1 MNEELTRARRIV
13 ENTGSNLFLTG
24 KAGTGKT
31 TFLRDLVATMLK
43 RHVVLA
49 PTGIAAINA
58 GGSTIH
64 SFFQFAFGPFLPGSQ
79 HRGESFRLKRQKI
92 RLIRNLDLIIID
104 EISMVRA
111 DLLDHIDAAL
121 RRYRNSNRPFG
132 GVQLLLIGD
141 LQQLAPVA
149 REEEWGLLGKYYD
162 SPYFFSSH
170 ALKEAGYLTI
180 ELHHVYRQQDTY
192 FLGLLNQIRRGC
204 TSPEVL
210 AALNRRYIPHFTPS
224 ASDGFIRLM
233 THNAQARAVNTR
245 ELEALTTPEYV
256 FKADV
261 KGDFPPTSFP
271 TDDELR
277 LKVGAQV
284 MFVKNDSKHRY
295 FNGSLGEVSVL
306 KKDGMAVRLHDTGE
320 EIDVEREHWENTRYT
335 LNTSTMEV
343 EEKVEGVFRQYPLKL
358 AWAITIHKSQGLTF
372 ERAII
377 DAHAAFSHG
386 QTYVALSRCRT
397 LEGLVLSTP
406 IPPSAVITDA
416 DVNSF
421 TEGLAA
427 TTPDDTQIAQKE
439 NAFYLHLVEELFTFQ
454 AEATLFDRIL
464 RLMEEHFYRQF
475 PRMLHTLRENRSL
488 FRMQT
493 EAVASR
499 FHAQYAPLVV
509 QTDHPAAD
517 DFLQQRIRSGAA
529 YFQKRLNSLHRLL
542 RLEQPATANKQ
553 LKERVESAYTDMDEL
568 LKKHVSLLRFAA
580 QHGVEVHAFQ
590 RARSLAIAGE
600 NPNRKR
606 SKDEAPF

>member
-1 MNEELTRARRIV
+1 
-13 ENTGSNLFLTG
+13 
-24 KAGTGKT
+24 
-31 TFLRDLVATMLK
+31 
-43 RHVVLA
+43 
-49 PTGIAAINA
+49 
-58 GGSTIH
+58 
-64 SFFQFAFGPFLPGSQ
+64 
-79 HRGESFRLKRQKI
+79 
-92 RLIRNLDLIIID
+92 
-104 EISMVRA
+104 
-111 DLLDHIDAAL
+111 
-121 RRYRNSNRPFG
+121 
-132 GVQLLLIGD
+132 
-141 LQQLAPVA
+141 
-149 REEEWGLLGKYYD
+149 
-162 SPYFFSSH
+162 
-170 ALKEAGYLTI
+170 
-180 ELHHVYRQQDTY
+180 
-192 FLGLLNQIRRGC
+192 
-204 TSPEVL
+204 
-210 AALNRRYIPHFTPS
+210 
-224 ASDGFIRLM
+224 
-233 THNAQARAVNTR
+233 
-245 ELEALTTPEYV
+245 
-256 FKADV
+256 
-261 KGDFPPTSFP
+261 
-271 TDDELR
+271 
-277 LKVGAQV
+277 
-284 MFVKNDSKHRY
+284 
-295 FNGSLGEVSVL
+295 
-306 KKDGMAVRLHDTGE
+306 MAVRLHDTGE